1 MLGRTDSRPR
11 LALVLVLLVAF
22 GVACLARL
30 GYWQI
35 GQRDMLVARARDQV
49 VVRTEI
55 PAVRGTIYDRSGTV
69 VLATTVLRDRLVA
82 YPAQV
87 AEADRAGLAARLAA
101 ILRLDAAA
109 AATLRER
116 LASGKAYAILA
127 RELDEA
133 QSDAIRAGVAARDL
147 AHVALEPEQ
156 VRVYPQAG
164 GAPGTSLAAHLLGFV
179 NREGKG
185 QYGVEE
191 QWQELLAGSARVV
204 LAQRDGY
211 GRPILDGAQVQEAG
225 TPGAD
230 LFLTIDASLQLHLE
244 QEVYATWVA
253 DKAKGVSAVVEDP
266 VTGEILAAASY
277 PSYDAND
284 YRTIATD
291 DPARFMDPLVS
302 SVYEPGS
309 VLKMLT
315 AAAVLENKVA
325 TTKTRFLDS
334 ASLSLDRGRARIWD
348 ANKRGMGW
356 ITFADG
362 VAYSRNVVMSR
373 AALRLGKTTRAAA
386 SRLYGTWTRFGFGA
400 PTGVDLAGELPGLV
414 RDPAVRTWR
423 QVDLANG
430 SFGQGVAVTLLQL
443 ANAYS
448 AMVGEGQL
456 PTPRVVRMVGPT
468 SVAPP
473 AARQAT
479 SAGVARQLVGLMK
492 YVVTEVPWYRDRTRI
507 PGYVVGGKTGTAE
520 IWDAKRGRWKAKVF
534 NHTFVG
540 FVGRTGP
547 ELVVA
552 ARINEG
558 TLNVIEQG
566 NLEMPVESFELFRRV
581 ATDAVTTLGIPRATR
596 SPSPS
601 PLPSPT
607 AGP

>member
-49 VVRTEI
+49 LVRTEI

-82 YPAQV
+82 YPAQI
-87 AEADRAGLAARLAA
+87 AKGDRAELAARLAA

-116 LASGKAYAILA
+116 LASGKAYAVLA

-558 TLNVIEQG
+558 TLTVIEQG